1 MASSFHVNY
10 ADLQR
15 ILENIKIAE
24 RESAGEN
31 LLDIITEVATG
42 SPAITGT
49 NFVNAANLPLGLRHV
64 DGSYNQLIPGSPDGV
79 LTGAADQSF
88 ARLVDPSYISETGS
102 PSLDLN
108 PDPAS
113 LLEVKNSSYD
123 PEAPNPQ
130 NDRGIHPNSVVDA
143 SVRTISNLIVDQT
156 ISNPAAI
163 ASALR
168 LAGHEDPDRQALI
181 LHEQARVLLDPSAAE
196 EVQADARTVLTNA
209 LAESGVTITSD
220 GSIVV
225 EHRSADIGLS
235 PGNSSWMTIF
245 GQFFDHGL
253 DLLAKG
259 GQGTVYIPLQPDDPL
274 YVQGSSSNFMALTRA
289 SGNPGTNLI
298 TPWID
303 QNQTYTSHPSHQVFL
318 REYQR
323 IDRVTG
329 ALLTDPAQPEWE
341 AGLTVAT
348 GRLLN
353 GADGGV
359 ATWADV
365 KAQALTYL
373 GIALDDRDVLKIP
386 QVLTDPYGRF
396 IAGQNGYAQ
405 LLAVD
410 AQGQP
415 ITVEGTAE
423 GVIPSELNVSRIAQ
437 AFLDDINRAAV
448 PVIVDGQLLQ
458 DADMAVGLSD
468 AVPDGRGG
476 FTTYDNELLDAHY
489 VTGDGRGN

>member
-49 NFVNAANLPLGLRHV
+49 TFVNAANLPLGLRHV

-113 LLEVKNSSYD
+113 LLEVTNSSYD
-123 PEAPNPQ
+123 PESPNPQ
-130 NDRGIHPNSVVDA
+130 NDPGIHPNSVVDA

-168 LAGHEDPDRQALI
+168 LAGHEDPDGQALI
-181 LHEQARVLLDPSAAE
+181 LHEQARVLLDPLAAE
-196 EVQADARTVLTNA
+196 ADQADARTALTNA
-209 LAESGVTITSD
+209 LAETGVTITSD

-274 YVQGSSSNFMALTRA
+274 YVEGSSSNFMALTEPLA
-289 SGNPGTNLI
+289 TLA
-298 TPWID
+298 
-303 QNQTYTSHPSHQVFL
+303 
-318 REYQR
+318 R
-323 IDRVTG
+323 I
-329 ALLTDPAQPEWE
+329 
-341 AGLTVAT
+341 
-348 GRLLN
+348 
-353 GADGGV
+353 
-359 ATWADV
+359 
-365 KAQALTYL
+365 
-373 GIALDDRDVLKIP
+373 
-386 QVLTDPYGRF
+386 
-396 IAGQNGYAQ
+396 
-405 LLAVD
+405 
-410 AQGQP
+410 
-415 ITVEGTAE
+415 
-423 GVIPSELNVSRIAQ
+423 
-437 AFLDDINRAAV
+437 
-448 PVIVDGQLLQ
+448 
-458 DADMAVGLSD
+458 
-468 AVPDGRGG
+468 
-476 FTTYDNELLDAHY
+476 
-489 VTGDGRGN
+489 